1 MRPVNKTCMYG
12 PQHSK
17 RSLFFFFFAKS
28 LWTCHCSWP
37 VFERDNQ
44 TPKGYQKGKKKRNAD
59 VQHQIPYTYFVHRFP
74 LRKCSIAMTALH

>member
-17 RSLFFFFFAKS
+17 RSLFFFLQSPSALVIAVGLS
-28 LWTCHCSWP
+28 
-37 VFERDNQ
+37 ERDNQ
-44 TPKGYQKGKKKRNAD
+44 TPKGYQKKKKRNAD

-74 LRKCSIAMTALH
+74 LRKCSNAMTALH